1 MLTLTI
7 PLSLSPNTP
16 PMRIPVSQNDNQ
28 SRTLIFRLTAP
39 SGAPNLPDGAIV
51 TMDGTKPDGKSF
63 SHTGT
68 LANDRAT
75 VTLTQQMC
83 AVAGEV
89 CCQLTITHG
98 DEILGSAP
106 FFLMVQEHAIP
117 GDPDL
122 SQSELTAFQ
131 ELRNQAP
138 GWVSAASESAA
149 AAANSASESAASAA
163 NSASAAAAV
172 VEAHNANLS
181 AHATLLAGKVNL
193 CPAATAGNLAGL
205 GTSGQLMDLGMRVN
219 LGTWTPVVSGAKS
232 YTSQIGTYCHIG
244 KLAILQFYVY
254 GTFAGDVT
262 EKISITGCPVT
273 LESAS
278 GGGGTLSGYT
288 ASANV
293 VFTGWSINRAGVISP
308 VGQET
313 GTSASHKY
321 SSDQIFEKESGDFSA
336 SGTIAVRMA

>member
-1 MLTLTI
+1 MLTLTL

-16 PMRIPVSQNDNQ
+16 SLRIPVAQNDSQ

-68 LANDRAT
+68 LQNDRAT
-75 VTLTQQMC
+75 VTLTRQMC

-89 CCQLTITHG
+89 PCQLTITHG
-98 DEILGSAP
+98 DAILGSAR
-106 FFLMVQEHAIP
+106 FFLMVQEAAIP
-117 GDPDL
+117 TDPDL
-122 SQSELTAFQ
+122 SASELTAFQ

-149 AAANSASESAASAA
+149 AAANSASAAAS
-163 NSASAAAAV
+163 V
-172 VEAHNANLS
+172 VETHDQNLS
-181 AHATLLAGKVNL
+181 AHATLLAGKANI
-193 CPAATAGNLAGL
+193 CPAAAAGNLAGL
-205 GTSGQLMDLGMRVN
+205 GTSGQLMDLGFRVN
-219 LGTWTPVVSGAKS
+219 VGTWTPVVSGAKS
-232 YTSQIGTYCHIG
+232 YSSQIGTYCHIG
-244 KLAILQFYVY
+244 NLAILQFSVY
-254 GTFAGDVT
+254 GSFGGDVT
-262 EKISITGCPVT
+262 KKISITGCPIT
-273 LESAS
+273 PESVS

-288 ASANV
+288 AAANV
-293 VFTGWSINRAGVISP
+293 VFSGWSLSRAGVISP

-321 SSDQIFEKESGDFSA
+321 SSDQIFEKASGDFSA

>member
-1 MLTLTI
+1 MLTLTL

-16 PMRIPVSQNDNQ
+16 PLRIPVAQNDSQ

-75 VTLTQQMC
+75 VTLTRQMC

-89 CCQLTITHG
+89 PCQLTITHG
-98 DEILGSAP
+98 DEILGSAR
-106 FFLMVQEHAIP
+106 FFLMVQEAAIP
-117 GDPDL
+117 TDPDL
-122 SQSELTAFQ
+122 SASELTAFQ

-149 AAANSASESAASAA
+149 AAANSASAAAS
-163 NSASAAAAV
+163 V
-172 VEAHNANLS
+172 VETHDQNLS
-181 AHATLLAGKVNL
+181 AHATLLAGKANI
-193 CPAATAGNLAGL
+193 CPAAAPGNLAGL
-205 GTSGQLMDLGMRVN
+205 GTHGQLMDLGFRVN
-219 LGTWTPVVSGAKS
+219 VGTWTPVVSGAKS
-232 YTSQIGTYCHIG
+232 YSSQIGTYCHIG
-244 KLAILQFYVY
+244 NLAILQFSVY
-254 GTFAGDVT
+254 GTFGGDVT
-262 EKISITGCPVT
+262 KKISITGCPIT
-273 LESAS
+273 PESVS

-288 ASANV
+288 AAANV
-293 VFTGWSINRAGVISP
+293 VFSGWSLSSAGVISP

-321 SSDQIFEKESGDFSA
+321 SSDQIFEKASGDFSA

>member
-1 MLTLTI
+1 MLTLTL

-16 PMRIPVSQNDNQ
+16 PLRIPVAQNDSQ

-75 VTLTQQMC
+75 VTLTRQMC

-89 CCQLTITHG
+89 ACQLTITHG
-98 DEILGSAP
+98 DEILGSAR
-106 FFLMVQEHAIP
+106 FFLMVQEAAIP
-117 GDPDL
+117 TDPDL
-122 SQSELTAFQ
+122 SASELTAFQ

-149 AAANSASESAASAA
+149 AAANSASTAAS
-163 NSASAAAAV
+163 V
-172 VEAHNANLS
+172 VETHDQNLS
-181 AHATLLAGKVNL
+181 AHATLLAGKANI
-193 CPAATAGNLAGL
+193 CPAAAPGNLAGL
-205 GTSGQLMDLGMRVN
+205 GTSGQLMDLGFRVN
-219 LGTWTPVVSGAKS
+219 VGTWTPVVSGAKS
-232 YTSQIGTYCHIG
+232 YSSQIGTYCHIG
-244 KLAILQFYVY
+244 NLAILQFSVY
-254 GTFAGDVT
+254 GSFGGNVT
-262 EKISITGCPVT
+262 EKISITGCPIT
-273 LESAS
+273 PESVS

-288 ASANV
+288 AAANV
-293 VFTGWSINRAGVISP
+293 VFSGWSLSRAGVISP

-321 SSDQIFEKESGDFSA
+321 SSDQIFEKASGDFSA

>member
-1 MLTLTI
+1 MLTLTL

-16 PMRIPVSQNDNQ
+16 PLRLPVAQNDSQ

-75 VTLTQQMC
+75 VTLTRQMC

-89 CCQLTITHG
+89 ACQLTITHG
-98 DEILGSAP
+98 DEILGSAR
-106 FFLMVQEHAIP
+106 FFLMVQEAAIP
-117 GDPDL
+117 TDPDL
-122 SQSELTAFQ
+122 SASELTAFQ

-149 AAANSASESAASAA
+149 AAANSASAAAS
-163 NSASAAAAV
+163 V
-172 VEAHNANLS
+172 VETHDQNLS
-181 AHATLLAGKVNL
+181 AHATLLAGKANI
-193 CPAATAGNLAGL
+193 CPAAAPGNLAGL
-205 GTSGQLMDLGMRVN
+205 GTHGQLMDLGFRVN
-219 LGTWTPVVSGAKS
+219 VGTWTPVVSGAKS
-232 YTSQIGTYCHIG
+232 YSSQIGTYCHIG
-244 KLAILQFYVY
+244 NLAILQFSVY
-254 GTFAGDVT
+254 GSFGGDVT
-262 EKISITGCPVT
+262 KKISITGCPIT
-273 LESAS
+273 PESVS
-278 GGGGTLSGYT
+278 GGGGALSGYT
-288 ASANV
+288 AAANV
-293 VFTGWSINRAGVISP
+293 VFSGWSLSRAGVISP

-321 SSDQIFEKESGDFSA
+321 SSDQIFEKASGDFSA

>member
-1 MLTLTI
+1 MLTLTL

-16 PMRIPVSQNDNQ
+16 PLRIPVAQNDSQ

-75 VTLTQQMC
+75 VTLTRQMC

-89 CCQLTITHG
+89 PCQLTITHG
-98 DEILGSAP
+98 DEILGSAR
-106 FFLMVQEHAIP
+106 FFLMVQEAAIP
-117 GDPDL
+117 TDPDL
-122 SQSELTAFQ
+122 SASELTAFQ

-149 AAANSASESAASAA
+149 AAANSASAAAS
-163 NSASAAAAV
+163 V
-172 VEAHNANLS
+172 VETHDQNLS
-181 AHATLLAGKVNL
+181 AHATLLAGKANI
-193 CPAATAGNLAGL
+193 CPAAAPGNLAGL
-205 GTSGQLMDLGMRVN
+205 GTSGQLMDLGFRVN
-219 LGTWTPVVSGAKS
+219 VGTWTPVVSGAKS
-232 YTSQIGTYCHIG
+232 YSSQIGTYCHIG
-244 KLAILQFYVY
+244 NLAILQFSVY
-254 GTFAGDVT
+254 GSFGGDVT
-262 EKISITGCPVT
+262 KKISITGCPIT
-273 LESAS
+273 PESVS
-278 GGGGTLSGYT
+278 GGGGALSGYT
-288 ASANV
+288 AAANV
-293 VFTGWSINRAGVISP
+293 VFAGWSLSHAGVISP

-321 SSDQIFEKESGDFSA
+321 SSDQIFEKASGDFSA

>member
-1 MLTLTI
+1 MLTLTL

-16 PMRIPVSQNDNQ
+16 PLRIPVAQNDSQ

-39 SGAPNLPDGAIV
+39 TGAPNLPDGAIV
-51 TMDGTKPDGKSF
+51 TMDGTTPDGKSF

-75 VTLTQQMC
+75 VTLTRQMC

-89 CCQLTITHG
+89 PCQLTITHG
-98 DEILGSAP
+98 DEILGSAR
-106 FFLMVQEHAIP
+106 FFLMVQEAAIP
-117 GDPDL
+117 TDPDL
-122 SQSELTAFQ
+122 SASELTAFQ

-149 AAANSASESAASAA
+149 AAANSASAAAS
-163 NSASAAAAV
+163 V
-172 VEAHNANLS
+172 VETHDQNLS
-181 AHATLLAGKVNL
+181 AHATLLAGKANI
-193 CPAATAGNLAGL
+193 CPAAAPGNLAGL
-205 GTSGQLMDLGMRVN
+205 GTHGQLMDLGFRVN
-219 LGTWTPVVSGAKS
+219 VGTWTPVVSGAKS
-232 YTSQIGTYCHIG
+232 YSSQIGTYCHIG
-244 KLAILQFYVY
+244 NLAILQFSVY
-254 GTFAGDVT
+254 GSFGGDVT
-262 EKISITGCPVT
+262 KKISITGCPIT
-273 LESAS
+273 PESVS

-288 ASANV
+288 AAANV
-293 VFTGWSINRAGVISP
+293 VFSGWSLSSAGVISP

-321 SSDQIFEKESGDFSA
+321 SSDQIFEKASGDFSA

>member
-1 MLTLTI
+1 MLTLTL

-16 PMRIPVSQNDNQ
+16 PLRIPVAQNDSQ

-75 VTLTQQMC
+75 VTLTRQMC

-89 CCQLTITHG
+89 PCQLTITHG
-98 DEILGSAP
+98 DEILGSAR
-106 FFLMVQEHAIP
+106 FFLMVQEAAIP

-122 SQSELTAFQ
+122 SASELTAFQ

-149 AAANSASESAASAA
+149 AAANSAASAAS
-163 NSASAAAAV
+163 V
-172 VEAHNANLS
+172 VETHDQNLS
-181 AHATLLAGKVNL
+181 AHATLLAGKANT
-193 CPAATAGNLAGL
+193 CPAATPGNLAGL
-205 GTSGQLMDLGMRVN
+205 GTSGQLMDLGFRMNV
-219 LGTWTPVVSGAKS
+219 GTWTPVVSGAKS

-244 KLAILQFYVY
+244 KLAILQFSVY
-254 GTFAGDVT
+254 GSFGGNVT
-262 EKISITGCPVT
+262 EKISITGCPIT
-273 LESAS
+273 PESVS
-278 GGGGTLSGYT
+278 GGGGALSGYT
-288 ASANV
+288 AAANV
-293 VFTGWSINRAGVISP
+293 VFSGWSLSRAGVISP

-321 SSDQIFEKESGDFSA
+321 SSDQIFEKASGDFSA

>member
-1 MLTLTI
+1 MLTLTL

-16 PMRIPVSQNDNQ
+16 PLRIPVAQNDSQ

-68 LANDRAT
+68 LQNDRAT
-75 VTLTQQMC
+75 VTLTRQMC

-89 CCQLTITHG
+89 PCQLTITHG
-98 DEILGSAP
+98 DEILGSAR
-106 FFLMVQEHAIP
+106 FFLMVQEAAIP
-117 GDPDL
+117 TDPDL
-122 SQSELTAFQ
+122 SASELTAFQ

-149 AAANSASESAASAA
+149 AAANSASAAAS
-163 NSASAAAAV
+163 V
-172 VEAHNANLS
+172 VETHDQNLS
-181 AHATLLAGKVNL
+181 AHATLLAGKANI
-193 CPAATAGNLAGL
+193 CPAAAPGNLAGL
-205 GTSGQLMDLGMRVN
+205 GTSGQLMDLGFRVN
-219 LGTWTPVVSGAKS
+219 VGTWTPVVSGAKS
-232 YTSQIGTYCHIG
+232 YSSQIGTYCHIG
-244 KLAILQFYVY
+244 NLAILQFSVY
-254 GTFAGDVT
+254 GSFGGDVT
-262 EKISITGCPVT
+262 KKISITGCPIT
-273 LESAS
+273 PESVS

-288 ASANV
+288 AAANV
-293 VFTGWSINRAGVISP
+293 VFAGWSLNRAGVISP

-321 SSDQIFEKESGDFSA
+321 SSDQIFEKASGDFSA
-336 SGTIAVRMA
+336 SGTIALRMA

>member
-1 MLTLTI
+1 MLTLTL

-16 PMRIPVSQNDNQ
+16 PLRIPVAQNDSQ

-68 LANDRAT
+68 LQNDRAT
-75 VTLTQQMC
+75 VTLTRQMC

-89 CCQLTITHG
+89 ACQLTITHG
-98 DEILGSAP
+98 DEILGSAR
-106 FFLMVQEHAIP
+106 FFLMVQEAAIP

-122 SQSELTAFQ
+122 SASELTAFQ

-149 AAANSASESAASAA
+149 AAANSASAAAS
-163 NSASAAAAV
+163 V
-172 VEAHNANLS
+172 VETHDQNLS
-181 AHATLLAGKVNL
+181 AHATLLAGKANI
-193 CPAATAGNLAGL
+193 CPAAAPGNLAGL
-205 GTSGQLMDLGMRVN
+205 GTHGQLMDLGFRVN
-219 LGTWTPVVSGAKS
+219 VGTWTPVVSGAKS
-232 YTSQIGTYCHIG
+232 YSSQVGTYCHIG
-244 KLAILQFYVY
+244 DLAILQFSVY
-254 GTFAGDVT
+254 GSFGGDVT

-273 LESAS
+273 PESVS
-278 GGGGTLSGYT
+278 GGGGALSGYT
-288 ASANV
+288 AAANV
-293 VFTGWSINRAGVISP
+293 VFAGWSLSRAGVISP

-321 SSDQIFEKESGDFSA
+321 SSDQIFEKASGDFSA

>member
-1 MLTLTI
+1 MLTLTL

-16 PMRIPVSQNDNQ
+16 PLRIPVAQNDSQ

-68 LANDRAT
+68 LANDLAT
-75 VTLTQQMC
+75 VTLTRQMC

-89 CCQLTITHG
+89 ACQLTITHG
-98 DEILGSAP
+98 DEILGSAR
-106 FFLMVQEHAIP
+106 FFLMVQEAAIP
-117 GDPDL
+117 TDPDL
-122 SQSELTAFQ
+122 SASELTAFQ

-149 AAANSASESAASAA
+149 AAANSASAAAS
-163 NSASAAAAV
+163 V
-172 VEAHNANLS
+172 VETHDQNLS
-181 AHATLLAGKVNL
+181 AHATLLAGKANI
-193 CPAATAGNLAGL
+193 CPAAAPGNLAGL
-205 GTSGQLMDLGMRVN
+205 GTSGQLMDLGFRVN
-219 LGTWTPVVSGAKS
+219 VGTWTPVVSGAKS
-232 YTSQIGTYCHIG
+232 YSSQIGTYCHIG
-244 KLAILQFYVY
+244 NLAILQFSVY
-254 GTFAGDVT
+254 GSFGGDVT
-262 EKISITGCPVT
+262 EKISITGCPIT
-273 LESAS
+273 PESVS
-278 GGGGTLSGYT
+278 GGGGALSGYT
-288 ASANV
+288 AAANV
-293 VFTGWSINRAGVISP
+293 VFSGWSLSRAGVISP

-321 SSDQIFEKESGDFSA
+321 SSDQIFEKASGDFSA

>member
-1 MLTLTI
+1 MLTLTL

-16 PMRIPVSQNDNQ
+16 PLRIPVAQNDSQ

-68 LANDRAT
+68 LQNDRAT
-75 VTLTQQMC
+75 VTLTRQMC

-89 CCQLTITHG
+89 PCQLTITHG
-98 DEILGSAP
+98 DEILGSAR
-106 FFLMVQEHAIP
+106 FFLMVQEAAIP
-117 GDPDL
+117 TDPDL
-122 SQSELTAFQ
+122 SASELTAFQ

-149 AAANSASESAASAA
+149 AAANSASAAAS
-163 NSASAAAAV
+163 V
-172 VEAHNANLS
+172 VETHDQNLS
-181 AHATLLAGKVNL
+181 AHATLLAGKANI
-193 CPAATAGNLAGL
+193 CPAAAPGNLAGL
-205 GTSGQLMDLGMRVN
+205 GTHGQLMDLGFRVN
-219 LGTWTPVVSGAKS
+219 VGTWTPVVSGAKS
-232 YTSQIGTYCHIG
+232 YSSQIGTYCHIG
-244 KLAILQFYVY
+244 NLAILQFSVY
-254 GTFAGDVT
+254 GSFGGDVT
-262 EKISITGCPVT
+262 KKISITGCPIT
-273 LESAS
+273 PESVS

-288 ASANV
+288 AAANV
-293 VFTGWSINRAGVISP
+293 VFSGWSLSSAGVISP

-321 SSDQIFEKESGDFSA
+321 SSDQIFEKASGDFSA

>member
-1 MLTLTI
+1 MLTLTL

-16 PMRIPVSQNDNQ
+16 PLRIPVAQNDSQ

-75 VTLTQQMC
+75 VTLTRQMC

-89 CCQLTITHG
+89 PCQLTITHG
-98 DEILGSAP
+98 DEILGSAR
-106 FFLMVQEHAIP
+106 FFLMVQEAAIP
-117 GDPDL
+117 TDPDL
-122 SQSELTAFQ
+122 SASELTAFQ

-149 AAANSASESAASAA
+149 AAANSAS
-163 NSASAAAAV
+163 AAALV
-172 VEAHNANLS
+172 VETHDQNLS
-181 AHATLLAGKVNL
+181 AHATLLAGKANI
-193 CPAATAGNLAGL
+193 CPAAAPGNLAGL
-205 GTSGQLMDLGMRVN
+205 GTHGQLMDLGFRVN
-219 LGTWTPVVSGAKS
+219 VGTWTPVVSGAKS
-232 YTSQIGTYCHIG
+232 YSSQIGTYCHIG
-244 KLAILQFYVY
+244 NLAILQFSVY
-254 GTFAGDVT
+254 GSFDGDVT
-262 EKISITGCPVT
+262 KKISITGCPIT
-273 LESAS
+273 PESVS

-288 ASANV
+288 AAANV
-293 VFTGWSINRAGVISP
+293 VFSGWSLSSAGVISP

-321 SSDQIFEKESGDFSA
+321 SSDQIFEKASGDFSA

>member
-1 MLTLTI
+1 MLTLTL

-16 PMRIPVSQNDNQ
+16 PLRIPVAQNDSQ

-75 VTLTQQMC
+75 VTLTRQMC

-89 CCQLTITHG
+89 PCQLTITHG
-98 DEILGSAP
+98 DEILGSAR
-106 FFLMVQEHAIP
+106 FFLMVQEAAIP
-117 GDPDL
+117 TDPDL
-122 SQSELTAFQ
+122 SASELTAFQ

-149 AAANSASESAASAA
+149 AAANSASAAAS
-163 NSASAAAAV
+163 V
-172 VEAHNANLS
+172 VETHDQNLS
-181 AHATLLAGKVNL
+181 AHAALLAGKANI
-193 CPAATAGNLAGL
+193 CPAAAPGNLAGL
-205 GTSGQLMDLGMRVN
+205 GTSGQLMDLGFRVN
-219 LGTWTPVVSGAKS
+219 VGTWTPVVSGAKS
-232 YTSQIGTYCHIG
+232 YSSQIGTYCHIG
-244 KLAILQFYVY
+244 NLAILQFSVY
-254 GTFAGDVT
+254 GSFGGNVT
-262 EKISITGCPVT
+262 EKISITGCPIT
-273 LESAS
+273 PESVS

-288 ASANV
+288 AAANV
-293 VFTGWSINRAGVISP
+293 VFSGWSLSRAGVISP

-321 SSDQIFEKESGDFSA
+321 SSDQIFEKASGDFSA

>member
-1 MLTLTI
+1 MLTLTL

-16 PMRIPVSQNDNQ
+16 PLRIPVAQNDSQ

-68 LANDRAT
+68 LANDLAT
-75 VTLTQQMC
+75 VTLTRQMC

-89 CCQLTITHG
+89 ACQLTITHG
-98 DEILGSAP
+98 DEILGSAR
-106 FFLMVQEHAIP
+106 FFLMVQEAAIP
-117 GDPDL
+117 TDPDL
-122 SQSELTAFQ
+122 SASELTAFQ

-149 AAANSASESAASAA
+149 AAANSA
-163 NSASAAAAV
+163 AAAASV
-172 VEAHNANLS
+172 VETHDQNLS
-181 AHATLLAGKVNL
+181 AHATLLAGKANI
-193 CPAATAGNLAGL
+193 CPAAAPGNLAGL
-205 GTSGQLMDLGMRVN
+205 GTSGQLMDLGFRVN
-219 LGTWTPVVSGAKS
+219 VGTWTPVVSGAKS
-232 YTSQIGTYCHIG
+232 YSSQVGTYCHIG
-244 KLAILQFYVY
+244 KLAILQFSVY
-254 GTFAGDVT
+254 GSFGGNVT
-262 EKISITGCPVT
+262 EKISITGCPIT
-273 LESAS
+273 PESVS

-288 ASANV
+288 AAANV
-293 VFTGWSINRAGVISP
+293 VFSGWSLSRAGVISP

-321 SSDQIFEKESGDFSA
+321 SSDQIFEKASGDFSA

>member
-1 MLTLTI
+1 MLTLTF

-16 PMRIPVSQNDNQ
+16 PLRIPVAQNDSQ

-75 VTLTQQMC
+75 VTLTRQMC

-89 CCQLTITHG
+89 PCQLTITHG
-98 DEILGSAP
+98 DEILGSAR
-106 FFLMVQEHAIP
+106 FFLMVQEAAIP
-117 GDPDL
+117 TDPDL
-122 SQSELTAFQ
+122 SASELTAFQ

-149 AAANSASESAASAA
+149 AAANSASAAAS
-163 NSASAAAAV
+163 V
-172 VEAHNANLS
+172 VETHDQNLS
-181 AHATLLAGKVNL
+181 AHATLLAGKANI
-193 CPAATAGNLAGL
+193 CPAAAPGNLAGL
-205 GTSGQLMDLGMRVN
+205 GTHGQLMDLGFRVN
-219 LGTWTPVVSGAKS
+219 VGTWTPVVSGAKS
-232 YTSQIGTYCHIG
+232 YSSQIGTYCHIG
-244 KLAILQFYVY
+244 NLAILQFSVY
-254 GTFAGDVT
+254 GSFGGDVT
-262 EKISITGCPVT
+262 KKISITGCPIT
-273 LESAS
+273 PESVS

-288 ASANV
+288 AAANV
-293 VFTGWSINRAGVISP
+293 VFSGWSLSSAGVISP

-321 SSDQIFEKESGDFSA
+321 SSDQIFEKASGDFSA

>member
-1 MLTLTI
+1 MLTLTL

-16 PMRIPVSQNDNQ
+16 PLRTPVAQNDSQ

-75 VTLTQQMC
+75 VTLTRQMC

-89 CCQLTITHG
+89 ACQLTITHG
-98 DEILGSAP
+98 DEILGSAR
-106 FFLMVQEHAIP
+106 FFLMVQEAAIP
-117 GDPDL
+117 TDPDL
-122 SQSELTAFQ
+122 SASELTAFQ

-149 AAANSASESAASAA
+149 AAANSASAAAS
-163 NSASAAAAV
+163 V
-172 VEAHNANLS
+172 VETHDQNLS
-181 AHATLLAGKVNL
+181 AHATLLAGKANI
-193 CPAATAGNLAGL
+193 CPAAAPGNLAGL
-205 GTSGQLMDLGMRVN
+205 GTHGQLMDLGFRVN
-219 LGTWTPVVSGAKS
+219 VGTWTPVVSGAKS
-232 YTSQIGTYCHIG
+232 YSSQIGTYCHIG
-244 KLAILQFYVY
+244 NLAILQFSVY
-254 GTFAGDVT
+254 GSFGGDVT
-262 EKISITGCPVT
+262 KKISITGCPIT
-273 LESAS
+273 PESVS
-278 GGGGTLSGYT
+278 GGGGALSGYT
-288 ASANV
+288 AAANV
-293 VFTGWSINRAGVISP
+293 VFSGWSLSRAGVISP

-321 SSDQIFEKESGDFSA
+321 SSDQIFEKASGDFSA

>member
-1 MLTLTI
+1 MLTLTL

-16 PMRIPVSQNDNQ
+16 PLRIPVAQNDSQ

-75 VTLTQQMC
+75 VTLTRQMC

-89 CCQLTITHG
+89 PCQLTITHG
-98 DEILGSAP
+98 DEILGSAR
-106 FFLMVQEHAIP
+106 FFLMVQEAAIP
-117 GDPDL
+117 TDPDL
-122 SQSELTAFQ
+122 SASELTAFQ

-149 AAANSASESAASAA
+149 AAANSASAAAS
-163 NSASAAAAV
+163 V
-172 VEAHNANLS
+172 VETHDQNLS
-181 AHATLLAGKVNL
+181 AHATLLAGKANI
-193 CPAATAGNLAGL
+193 CPAAAPGNLAGL
-205 GTSGQLMDLGMRVN
+205 GTSGQLMDLGFRVN
-219 LGTWTPVVSGAKS
+219 VGTWTPVVSGAKS
-232 YTSQIGTYCHIG
+232 YSSQIGTYCHIG
-244 KLAILQFYVY
+244 NLAILQFSVY
-254 GTFAGDVT
+254 GSFGGDVT
-262 EKISITGCPVT
+262 EKISITGCPIT
-273 LESAS
+273 PESVS

-288 ASANV
+288 AAANV
-293 VFTGWSINRAGVISP
+293 VFAGWGWSRAGVISP

-321 SSDQIFEKESGDFSA
+321 SSDQIFEKASGDFSA

>member
-1 MLTLTI
+1 MLTLTL

-16 PMRIPVSQNDNQ
+16 PLRIPVAQNDSQ

-75 VTLTQQMC
+75 VTLTRQMC

-89 CCQLTITHG
+89 PCQLTITHG
-98 DEILGSAP
+98 DEILGSAR
-106 FFLMVQEHAIP
+106 FFLMVQEAAIP
-117 GDPDL
+117 TDPDL
-122 SQSELTAFQ
+122 SASELTAFQ

-149 AAANSASESAASAA
+149 AAANSASAAAS
-163 NSASAAAAV
+163 V
-172 VEAHNANLS
+172 VETHDQNLS
-181 AHATLLAGKVNL
+181 AHATLLAGKANI
-193 CPAATAGNLAGL
+193 CPAAAPGNLAGL
-205 GTSGQLMDLGMRVN
+205 GTSGQLMDLGFRVN
-219 LGTWTPVVSGAKS
+219 VGTWTPVVSGAKS
-232 YTSQIGTYCHIG
+232 YSSQIGTYCHIG
-244 KLAILQFYVY
+244 KLAILQFSVY
-254 GTFAGDVT
+254 GSFGGNVT
-262 EKISITGCPVT
+262 EKISITGCPIT
-273 LESAS
+273 PESVS

-288 ASANV
+288 AAANV
-293 VFTGWSINRAGVISP
+293 VFSGWSLSSAGVISP

-321 SSDQIFEKESGDFSA
+321 SSDQIFEKASGDFSA

>member
-1 MLTLTI
+1 MLTLTL

-16 PMRIPVSQNDNQ
+16 PLRIPVAHNDSQ

-68 LANDRAT
+68 LQNDRAT
-75 VTLTQQMC
+75 VTLTRQMC

-89 CCQLTITHG
+89 PCQLTITHG
-98 DEILGSAP
+98 DEILGSAR
-106 FFLMVQEHAIP
+106 FFLMVQEAAIP
-117 GDPDL
+117 TDPDL
-122 SQSELTAFQ
+122 SASELTAFQ

-149 AAANSASESAASAA
+149 AAANSAASAAS
-163 NSASAAAAV
+163 V
-172 VEAHNANLS
+172 VETHDQNLS
-181 AHATLLAGKVNL
+181 AHATLLAGKANT
-193 CPAATAGNLAGL
+193 CPAAAAGNLAGL
-205 GTSGQLMDLGMRVN
+205 GTSGQLMDLGFRVSV
-219 LGTWTPVVSGAKS
+219 GTWTPVVSGAKS

-244 KLAILQFYVY
+244 KLAILQFSVY
-254 GTFAGDVT
+254 GSFGGNVT
-262 EKISITGCPVT
+262 EKISITGCPIT
-273 LESAS
+273 PESVS
-278 GGGGTLSGYT
+278 GGGGALSGYT
-288 ASANV
+288 AAANV
-293 VFTGWSINRAGVISP
+293 VFSGWSLSRAGVISP

-321 SSDQIFEKESGDFSA
+321 SSDQIFEKASGDFSA

>member
-16 PMRIPVSQNDNQ
+16 PVRIPCAQNDKQ
-28 SRTLIFRLTAP
+28 SRTLVFRLTAP
-39 SGAPNLPDGAIV
+39 SGAPNLPDGAVV

-63 SHTGT
+63 SHTGA
-68 LANDRAT
+68 LVNDRAT

-89 CCQLTITHG
+89 RCQLTVTHG
-98 DEILGSAP
+98 DEVLGSAP
-106 FFLMVQEHAIP
+106 FFLAVQESAIP

-138 GWVSAASESAA
+138 GWVSAASESAT
-149 AAANSASESAASAA
+149 AAANSAASAAS
-163 NSASAAAAV
+163 V
-172 VEAHNANLS
+172 VETHDQSLS
-181 AHATLLAGKVNL
+181 AHSTLFAHKVNL
-193 CPAATAGNLAGL
+193 CTPSAAGNVAGL
-205 GTSGQLMDLGMRVN
+205 GASGQLMDLGMRLN
-219 LGTWTPVVSGAKS
+219 YGTWTPVVPGAQS
-232 YTSQIGTYCHIG
+232 YTGQIGTYFLIG
-244 KLAILQFYVY
+244 SLAILQFYVY

-262 EKISITGCPVT
+262 EKISITGCPV
-273 LESAS
+273 SPAIGS

-288 ASANV
+288 ASSNV

-321 SSDQIFEKESGDFSA
+321 SSDQIFEKASGDFSA
-336 SGTIAVRMA
+336 SGTIAVRIS

>member
-1 MLTLTI
+1 MLTLTL

-16 PMRIPVSQNDNQ
+16 PLRIPVAQNDSQ

-75 VTLTQQMC
+75 VTLTRQMC

-89 CCQLTITHG
+89 PCQLTITHG
-98 DEILGSAP
+98 DEILGSAR
-106 FFLMVQEHAIP
+106 FFLMVQEAAIP
-117 GDPDL
+117 TDPDL
-122 SQSELTAFQ
+122 SASELTAFQ

-149 AAANSASESAASAA
+149 AAANSASAAAS
-163 NSASAAAAV
+163 V
-172 VEAHNANLS
+172 VETHDQNLS
-181 AHATLLAGKVNL
+181 AHATLLAGKANI
-193 CPAATAGNLAGL
+193 CPAAAPGNLAGL
-205 GTSGQLMDLGMRVN
+205 GTYGQLMDLGFRVN
-219 LGTWTPVVSGAKS
+219 VGTWTPVVSGAKS
-232 YTSQIGTYCHIG
+232 YSSQIGTYCHIG
-244 KLAILQFYVY
+244 NLAILQFSVY
-254 GTFAGDVT
+254 GSFGGDVT
-262 EKISITGCPVT
+262 KKISITGCPIT
-273 LESAS
+273 PESVS

-288 ASANV
+288 AAANV
-293 VFTGWSINRAGVISP
+293 VFSGWSLSSAGVISP

-321 SSDQIFEKESGDFSA
+321 SSDQIFEKASGDFSA

>member
-1 MLTLTI
+1 MLTLTL

-16 PMRIPVSQNDNQ
+16 PLRIPVAQNDSQ

-75 VTLTQQMC
+75 VTLTRQMC

-89 CCQLTITHG
+89 ACQLTITHG
-98 DEILGSAP
+98 DEILGSAR
-106 FFLMVQEHAIP
+106 FFLMVQEAAIP
-117 GDPDL
+117 TDPDL
-122 SQSELTAFQ
+122 SASELTAFQ

-149 AAANSASESAASAA
+149 AAANSASAAAS
-163 NSASAAAAV
+163 V
-172 VEAHNANLS
+172 VETHDQNLS
-181 AHATLLAGKVNL
+181 AHATLLAGKANI
-193 CPAATAGNLAGL
+193 CPAAAPGNLAGL
-205 GTSGQLMDLGMRVN
+205 GTHGQLMDLGFRVN
-219 LGTWTPVVSGAKS
+219 VGTWTPVVSGAKS
-232 YTSQIGTYCHIG
+232 YSSQIGTYCHIG
-244 KLAILQFYVY
+244 NLAILQFSVY
-254 GTFAGDVT
+254 GSFGGDVT
-262 EKISITGCPVT
+262 KKISITGCPIT
-273 LESAS
+273 PESVS
-278 GGGGTLSGYT
+278 GGGGALSGYT
-288 ASANV
+288 AAANV
-293 VFTGWSINRAGVISP
+293 VFSGWSLSRAGVISP

-321 SSDQIFEKESGDFSA
+321 SSVQIFEKASGDFSA

>member
-1 MLTLTI
+1 MLTLTL
-7 PLSLSPNTP
+7 PLSLAPTTP
-16 PMRIPVSQNDNQ
+16 PLRIPVAQNDSQ

-75 VTLTQQMC
+75 VTLTRQMC

-89 CCQLTITHG
+89 ACQLTITHG
-98 DEILGSAP
+98 DEILGSAR
-106 FFLMVQEHAIP
+106 FFLMVQEAAIP
-117 GDPDL
+117 TDPDL
-122 SQSELTAFQ
+122 SASELTAFQ

-149 AAANSASESAASAA
+149 AAANSASAAAS
-163 NSASAAAAV
+163 V
-172 VEAHNANLS
+172 VETHDQNLS
-181 AHATLLAGKVNL
+181 AHATLLAGKANI
-193 CPAATAGNLAGL
+193 CPAAAPGNLAGL
-205 GTSGQLMDLGMRVN
+205 GTHGQLMDLGFRVN
-219 LGTWTPVVSGAKS
+219 VGTWTPVVSGAKS
-232 YTSQIGTYCHIG
+232 YSSQIGTYCHIG
-244 KLAILQFYVY
+244 NLAILQFSVY
-254 GTFAGDVT
+254 GSFGGDVT
-262 EKISITGCPVT
+262 KKISITGCPIT
-273 LESAS
+273 PESVS
-278 GGGGTLSGYT
+278 GGGGALSGYT
-288 ASANV
+288 AAANV
-293 VFTGWSINRAGVISP
+293 VFSGWSLSRAGVISP

-321 SSDQIFEKESGDFSA
+321 SSDQIFEKASGDFSA

>member
-1 MLTLTI
+1 MLTLTL

-16 PMRIPVSQNDNQ
+16 PLRIPVAQNDSQ

-68 LANDRAT
+68 LQNDRAT
-75 VTLTQQMC
+75 VTLTRQMC

-89 CCQLTITHG
+89 ACQLTITHG
-98 DEILGSAP
+98 DEILGSAR
-106 FFLMVQEHAIP
+106 FFLMVQEAAIP
-117 GDPDL
+117 TDPDL
-122 SQSELTAFQ
+122 SASELTAFQ

-149 AAANSASESAASAA
+149 AAANSASAAAS
-163 NSASAAAAV
+163 V
-172 VEAHNANLS
+172 VETHDQNLS
-181 AHATLLAGKVNL
+181 AHATLLAGKANI
-193 CPAATAGNLAGL
+193 CPAAAPGNLAGL
-205 GTSGQLMDLGMRVN
+205 GTHGQLMDLGFRVN
-219 LGTWTPVVSGAKS
+219 VGTWTPVVSGAKS
-232 YTSQIGTYCHIG
+232 YSSQIGTYCHIG
-244 KLAILQFYVY
+244 NLAILQFSVY
-254 GTFAGDVT
+254 GSFGGDVT
-262 EKISITGCPVT
+262 KKISITGCPIT
-273 LESAS
+273 PESVS

-288 ASANV
+288 AAANV
-293 VFTGWSINRAGVISP
+293 VFSGWSLSSAGVISP

-321 SSDQIFEKESGDFSA
+321 SSDQIFEKASGDFSA